1 MDYFN
6 FLGKFILF
14 IKIYNYNILLIEL
27 FDNQQPKITNATLRT
42 RAKKSPRRF
51 VIFPLLCHFRFESSE
66 VTIS

>member
-27 FDNQQPKITNATLRT
+27 FDNQQPKITNATLRIPQGRCYSVQMQGIMNVLFT
-42 RAKKSPRRF
+42 Y
-51 VIFPLLCHFRFESSE
+51 
-66 VTIS
+66 